1 MITSLINTNIPP
13 LKESDFVSKALA
25 WMDEFK
31 VSHLPV
37 IDVNGKLIG
46 NISESELID
55 SNTPDAPLISL
66 KILLDRSYVMSH
78 LHYLDA
84 LKIFSKSNLTVL
96 PVMDKNEVFEGVIT
110 AHTVLRS
117 LQNISLVREKGAILS
132 IFLHEKD
139 YTMTQIANIVESS
152 DAKILGSY
160 ILSSPETTEIEVV
173 LRLNRY
179 EIRDILQTFER
190 YNYKVKALL
199 DDKGYDDD
207 MQDRL
212 KHFMNYLN
220 I

>member
-13 LKESDFVSKALA
+13 LKESDLVSKALA

-55 SNTPDAPLISL
+55 SNTPKEPLNSL
-66 KILLDRSYVMSH
+66 KILLDRSYVMNH
-78 LHYLDA
+78 QHYLDA

-117 LQNISLVREKGAILS
+117 LQDISLVREKGAIIS

-160 ILSSPETTEIEVV
+160 VLSSPETKEIEVV

-179 EIRDILQTFER
+179 EIRDVLQTFER
-190 YNYKVKALL
+190 FNYKVKALL

-207 MQDRL
+207 IQDRYN
-212 KHFMNYLN
+212 HFMNYLN

>member
-13 LKESDFVSKALA
+13 LKESDLVSKALS

-37 IDVNGKLIG
+37 IDAQGKLIG

-55 SNTPDAPLISL
+55 SNTPDKPLDSL

-117 LQNISLVREKGAILS
+117 LQNLSLVKEKGAIVS

-139 YTMTQIANIVESS
+139 YTMTQISNIVESS

-160 ILSSPETTEIEVV
+160 VLSSPETTEIEVV

-179 EIRDILQTFER
+179 EIRDVLQTFER

-207 MQDRL
+207 IQDRYN
-212 KHFMNYLN
+212 HFMNYLN

>member
-1 MITSLINTNIPP
+1 LITSLINTNIPP
-13 LKESDFVSKALA
+13 LKESDLVSKALS

-37 IDVNGKLIG
+37 IDAQGKLIG

-55 SNTPDAPLISL
+55 SNTPDKPLDSL

-117 LQNISLVREKGAILS
+117 LQNLSLVKEKGAIVS

-139 YTMTQIANIVESS
+139 YTMTQISNIVESS

-160 ILSSPETTEIEVV
+160 VLSSPETTEIEVV

-179 EIRDILQTFER
+179 EIRDVLQTFER

-207 MQDRL
+207 IQDRYN
-212 KHFMNYLN
+212 HFMNYLN